1 MQCQSNLLNQD
12 ATIDAVRNV
21 VDCVVDL
28 AHAARTHFTYAKV
41 LPVYCTAG
49 NHCSD
54 GVVRFSQKRVLNLL
68 KTSNGGRL
76 LNVNVFGLIG
86 VNDVQEIIQFA

>member
-41 LPVYCTAG
+41 LPVYCTDG
-49 NHCSD
+49 NHRSD
-54 GVVRFSQKRVLNLL
+54 GVVRFFSEARFEPFEDK
-68 KTSNGGRL
+68 
-76 LNVNVFGLIG
+76 
-86 VNDVQEIIQFA
+86 